1 MKNLLRTAFTFIAP
15 LCLVLPAAAMT
26 ASQKVE
32 VERQIKQND
41 GSVQIVMTP
50 PNKVLPG
57 DMLVYTVNYINDKS
71 EVTDNFR
78 LDMPVPSEI
87 AYIEGSADIESA
99 NVLYSVDNG
108 ATFKT
113 RDSLQV
119 NLPSGD
125 TRLAAASE
133 ITHIRWILIE
143 SLKPGDQGEI
153 KFKGRLK

>member
-41 GSVQIVMTP
+41 GSVQIV
-50 PNKVLPG
+50 
-57 DMLVYTVNYINDKS
+57 
-71 EVTDNFR
+71 
-78 LDMPVPSEI
+78 I